1 MNAFLWSGRVNS
13 ISISVVFFPSK
24 DALYGFFYGT
34 ALTKYICDTS
44 SVIVFNFKSSLTSFH
59 YRGVGIT
66 I

>member
-34 ALTKYICDTS
+34 ALTKYMRRKLCN
-44 SVIVFNFKSSLTSFH
+44 SVSFQINPDFFSL
-59 YRGVGIT
+59 
-66 I
+66 